1 MGKINSVEELAVF
14 QKSHELT
21 LKIYKATAMFPQ
33 DEKFGLVSQMR
44 RASSSIAAN
53 LMEGSHRI
61 SKKEFRQFVS
71 ISKGSIGE
79 LKCHLMLSKDLDYIS
94 ENEYSILRNEAEEI
108 SKMLNGL
115 IRALSDTG
123 TKN

>member
-79 LKCHLMLSKDLDYIS
+79 LKYHLMLSKDLDYIS

-115 IRALSDTG
+115 IRSLSDTG